1 MDAAAERLEFAPPD
15 PPGLGKAMTLALTA
29 HLLLALALTWGITW
43 KHEPQN
49 LSAQAELWSP
59 QVQEAAPPAPPP
71 PPPPAPVV
79 TPAPPPVVAPPP
91 PAPLQRD
98 ADIALEQQRKREAA
112 QKERREELEERKRL
126 AEQKKRDDLKKAQ
139 ARKEREELQAREAA
153 EDRRKADAARAAK
166 AQEEEKRL
174 QAQREA
180 NLKRMQAMAGTG
192 AEGSPGTAARSSGPS
207 DSYAGRIRARVRP
220 NIVFTDIVTGNPK
233 AEVEVRLAPDGTI
246 TGVKVVKP
254 SGNKAWDEAVTRAL
268 DRTEVLPRDV
278 DGRVHSPMVIVFSAR
293 D

>member
-1 MDAAAERLEFAPPD
+1 MDAAAERLEFAPPA
-15 PPGLGKAMTLALTA
+15 PPGLGKAMVLAVAA

-43 KHEPQN
+43 KHEAQT
-49 LSAQAELWSP
+49 LSAEAELWAP
-59 QVQEAAPPAPPP
+59 QVQQAAPPPPP

-79 TPAPPPVVAPPP
+79 APAPPGVAPPP
-91 PAPLQRD
+91 PAPVQRD
-98 ADIALEQQRKREAA
+98 ADIALQQQRKREAA
-112 QKERREELEERKRL
+112 EKERREDLEERKRL

-139 ARKEREELQAREAA
+139 ARKEREELEARQAA

-180 NLKRMQAMAGTG
+180 NLRRMQAMAGTG

-207 DSYAGRIRARVRP
+207 DSYAGRIRARVKP